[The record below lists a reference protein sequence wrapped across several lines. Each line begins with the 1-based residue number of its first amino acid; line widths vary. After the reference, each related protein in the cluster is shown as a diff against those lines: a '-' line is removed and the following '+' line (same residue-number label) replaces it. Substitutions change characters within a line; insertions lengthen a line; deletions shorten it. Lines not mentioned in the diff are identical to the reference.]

1 MQTREEGKKNILAGT
16 FIKANMVPRNVIR
29 EVVENFT
36 TDKVFVFE
44 VDDAGEKKFLIT
56 FNVTADE
63 GSRFTSYKE
72 RHKNTVTL
80 HRKKESNT
88 LYTINSLNEIISK
101 QDKSDNKQNL
111 DWSEYQNSCV
121 LLGKDKELK
130 VLKTRLY
137 DLIEY

>member
-1 MQTREEGKKNILAGT
+1 MEKKDILAGT
-16 FIKANMVPRNVIR
+16 FVRSSMVPRKVIK
-29 EVVENFT
+29 EVVENFST
-36 TDKVFVFE
+36 EKIFIFE

-56 FNVTADE
+56 FNVTPDE
-63 GSRFTSYKE
+63 GLRFTSYKE

-101 QDKSDNKQNL
+101 QNKSEDKQNL
-111 DWSEYQNSCV
+111 DWAEYKNSCV